1 MVRVTFLLRLALLG
15 MSVSTCLATSSSAAD
30 EADDVK
36 RAMDSPLF
44 AEEQQPIDLPITS
57 PVSDL
62 IASAMDR
69 LILSQDTHFKSQDT
83 HAAEVLQVLHAV
95 NDKQEKRSG
104 MSQFQ
109 KCLCNK
115 LMWRW
120 SSSSAARRHR
130 AEDLRHHA
138 QDLRH
143 HPENVRPAREEA
155 ESHFTSP

>member
-15 MSVSTCLATSSSAAD
+15 MSVSTCLATSNSAVD

-44 AEEQQPIDLPITS
+44 ADEQEPIDLPITS

-62 IASAMDR
+62 IASAIDR

-83 HAAEVLQVLHAV
+83 QFADLLETIKSQDPRSSEVLQVLHVV

-109 KCLCNK
+109 K
-115 LMWRW
+115 
-120 SSSSAARRHR
+120 
-130 AEDLRHHA
+130 
-138 QDLRH
+138 
-143 HPENVRPAREEA
+143 
-155 ESHFTSP
+155 